1 MSRAA
6 ADQSGA
12 LSGTLF
18 VLNSAGE
25 GGVPSRLAA
34 ELVLAAVERGG
45 ARARAV
51 GVRPSD
57 LRNRGV
63 RAALLAEGLTRL
75 PAFRPGSGPPLLGLA
90 AIEARL
96 LAAPGPPP
104 PPADD
109 DEAAGE
115 ALEEYMRA
123 QLSGDASDD
132 REFLRGFPG

>member
-25 GGVPSRLAA
+25 GGAPSRLAA

-57 LRNRGV
+57 LRDRGV

-75 PAFRPGSGPPLLGLA
+75 PAFRPGDGPPLLGLA

-96 LAAPGPPP
+96 AAPGPAP
-104 PPADD
+104 PPADE
-109 DEAAGE
+109 DEAAGA

-123 QLSGDASDD
+123 QLRGGASDE
-132 REFLRGFPG
+132 RELLRGLPLG